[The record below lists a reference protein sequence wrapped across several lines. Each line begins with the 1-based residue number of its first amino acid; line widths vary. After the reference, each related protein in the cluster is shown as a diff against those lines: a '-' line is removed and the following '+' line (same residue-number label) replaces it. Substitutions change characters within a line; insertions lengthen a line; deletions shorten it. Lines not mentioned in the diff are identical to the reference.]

1 MKSGHVLSLV
11 AISSIIAL
19 SGCTDNK
26 EAEATQEVTTE
37 NSAVNKEVVAV
48 EPAVTEEDI
57 VVIEEEVVEKENAPR
72 FSKITDYL
80 ALKPNTDWQWETL
93 AEIPGVREWRN
104 KIPTL
109 DGGTNYS
116 IIGDLDDHSYVVAY
130 GTKTKPSLINISS
143 GQGIAEDETT
153 SAVYKLEDLFREK
166 ELTRVQS
173 NCDTDEDF
181 PFSQHFYKWQKEGYQ
196 PLYVLAMIEEG
207 NSGTSK
213 DFGIA
218 KSFEDF
224 YKPENRDMYPNLI
237 DSDDDG
243 NEITCTFDL

>member
-11 AISSIIAL
+11 AISSLIAL
-19 SGCTDNK
+19 SGCADNNK
-26 EAEATQEVTTE
+26 VEATQEAATE
-37 NSAVNKEVVAV
+37 DSAVAEVAAV
-48 EPAVTEEDI
+48 EPVVAEEEV
-57 VVIEEEVVEKENAPR
+57 VVIEEVVVEEENAPR
-72 FSKITDYL
+72 FAKVTDYL
-80 ALKPNTDWQWETL
+80 ALKPSNDWQWETL
-93 AEIPGVREWRN
+93 AEIPDVREWRN
-104 KIPTL
+104 KTPAL
-109 DGGTNYS
+109 DGSTNYS
-116 IIGDLDDHSYVVAY
+116 IIGDLDDHSHVVAY
-130 GTKTKPSLINISS
+130 GTKTKPGLVNISS

-166 ELTRVQS
+166 ELTRVES

-196 PLYVLAMIEEG
+196 PLYVLAMIDEG

-218 KSFEDF
+218 KSFEEF

-237 DSDDDG
+237 VSDDDG

>member
-19 SGCTDNK
+19 SGCADNK
-26 EAEATQEVTTE
+26 KAEATQEATTE
-37 NSAVNKEVVAV
+37 DSAVAEVAAV
-48 EPAVTEEDI
+48 EPVVAEEEV
-57 VVIEEEVVEKENAPR
+57 VVIEEVVVEEKNPPR
-72 FSKITDYL
+72 FSKVTDYL
-80 ALKPNTDWQWETL
+80 ALKPSTDWQWETL
-93 AEIPGVREWRN
+93 AEIPGVQEWRN
-104 KIPTL
+104 KTPVL
-109 DGGTNYS
+109 DGGTNYF
-116 IIGDLDDHSYVVAY
+116 IIGDLDDHSHVVAY
-130 GTKTKPSLINISS
+130 GTKTKPGLVNISS

-153 SAVYKLEDLFREK
+153 SAVYKLEDLFRER
-166 ELTRVQS
+166 ELTRVES

-196 PLYVLAMIEEG
+196 PLYVLAMTDEG

-218 KSFEDF
+218 KSFEEF

-237 DSDDDG
+237 VSDDDG

>member
-19 SGCTDNK
+19 SGCADNNK
-26 EAEATQEVTTE
+26 VEATQEAATE
-37 NSAVNKEVVAV
+37 DSAVAEVAAV
-48 EPAVTEEDI
+48 EPVVAEEEV
-57 VVIEEEVVEKENAPR
+57 VVIEEVVVEEENAPR
-72 FSKITDYL
+72 FAKVTDYL
-80 ALKPNTDWQWETL
+80 ALKPSNDWQWETL
-93 AEIPGVREWRN
+93 AEIPDVREWRN
-104 KIPTL
+104 KTPAL

-116 IIGDLDDHSYVVAY
+116 IIGDLDDHSHVVAY
-130 GTKTKPSLINISS
+130 GTKTKPGLVNISS

-166 ELTRVQS
+166 ELTRVES

-196 PLYVLAMIEEG
+196 PLYVLAMIDEG

-218 KSFEDF
+218 KSFEEF

-237 DSDDDG
+237 VSDDDG

>member
-19 SGCTDNK
+19 SGCADNK
-26 EAEATQEVTTE
+26 KAETTQEATTEDSAVAEA
-37 NSAVNKEVVAV
+37 AAV
-48 EPAVTEEDI
+48 EPVVAEEEV
-57 VVIEEEVVEKENAPR
+57 VVIEEVVVEEENAPR
-72 FSKITDYL
+72 FAKITDYL
-80 ALKPNTDWQWETL
+80 ALKPSTDWQWETL

-104 KIPTL
+104 KTPAL

-116 IIGDLDDHSYVVAY
+116 IIGDLDDHSHVAAY
-130 GTKTKPSLINISS
+130 GTKTKPGLVNISS

-166 ELTRVQS
+166 ELTRVES

-181 PFSQHFYKWQKEGYQ
+181 SFSQHFYKWQKEGYQ
-196 PLYVLAMIEEG
+196 PLYVLTMTDEG

-218 KSFEDF
+218 KSFEEF

-237 DSDDDG
+237 VSDDDG

>member
-26 EAEATQEVTTE
+26 EAEATQEVTQEVTTE

-48 EPAVTEEDI
+48 EPAVAEEDI
-57 VVIEEEVVEKENAPR
+57 VVIEEEVVEEENAPR

-93 AEIPGVREWRN
+93 AEIPDVREWRN

-143 GQGIAEDETT
+143 GQGIAEDEPT
-153 SAVYKLEDLFREK
+153 SAVYKLEDLFRNVIILRK
-166 ELTRVQS
+166 E
-173 NCDTDEDF
+173 
-181 PFSQHFYKWQKEGYQ
+181 
-196 PLYVLAMIEEG
+196 
-207 NSGTSK
+207 
-213 DFGIA
+213 
-218 KSFEDF
+218 
-224 YKPENRDMYPNLI
+224 
-237 DSDDDG
+237 
-243 NEITCTFDL
+243 